1 MVSAPN
7 SDFEK
12 VKNDSRQRAVGN
24 ISLYTAPYWLIIM
37 VGLWL
42 FVISRMAVDSDYTD
56 AFNNIVEGIPMTL
69 WIAVASYAIA
79 LVIGLLTGILR
90 ANPPQVPS
98 GTETPGQLMRRVI
111 HTITYHLVTVYVEF
125 MRGIP
130 ALVFLL
136 IAGFVVVPAIREP
149 IQDLLNGSLVPF
161 HNSVIVPLLN
171 VGEMGDIVWR
181 GRDPATAIAGL
192 SLVYGAFLSEIFRAG
207 IQAVPRGQM
216 EAAKSLG
223 MTNFQA
229 MRHVIIPQAVRS
241 VLPPLGNDFIAMIK
255 DTSLVTILGTND
267 ITQLARIWASSQFTF
282 LQTYA
287 VLTVIYL
294 TLTVT
299 GSLLVQVLERR
310 LNEYNT
316 R

>member
-1 MVSAPN
+1 MSVQN
-7 SDFEK
+7 NDFEK

-24 ISLYTAPYWLIIM
+24 ISLYTAPYWLIVM

-42 FVISRMAVDSDYTD
+42 FVISRMAVDPDYTE
-56 AFNNIVEGIPMTL
+56 AFGKIQEGIPMTL

-90 ANPPQVPS
+90 ATPPQLPS
-98 GTETPGQLMRRVI
+98 GKETPSQVLKRVI
-111 HTITYHLVTVYVEF
+111 HTVTYHLVTVYVEF

-149 IQDLLNGSLVPF
+149 IQEILNNSLVPF
-161 HNSVIVPLLN
+161 HNSVIMPLFN
-171 VGEMGDIVWR
+171 VGEMGDIIWR

-207 IQAVPRGQM
+207 IQSVPKGQM

-223 MTNFQA
+223 MTNVQA

-267 ITQLARIWASSQFTF
+267 ITQLSRIWASSQFTF

-287 VLTVIYL
+287 VLSVVYL
-294 TLTVT
+294 TMTVT
-299 GSLLVQVLERR
+299 GSLLVQLLERR
-310 LNEYNT
+310 LNEFNA